1 MGDDKRPGE
10 NARLDHPE
18 ILPEGGVDDLSSGS
32 GGLANPAA
40 ECDACLAQI
49 LVQRPS
55 LAVPGCEVNF
65 RLQESN
71 G

>member
-1 MGDDKRPGE
+1 MGDDKRLRE
-10 NARLDHPE
+10 NPRLDHPE
-18 ILPEGGVDDLSSGS
+18 ILPEGGMDDLSSGS
-32 GGLANPAA
+32 GGLANSTA

-55 LAVPGCEVNF
+55 LAVSRREVNF
-65 RLQESN
+65 RFQESN